1 MQRESP
7 RFDRETE
14 LELGR
19 WASARRG
26 KNLQV
31 EEAAAQDALDMDL
44 APAFDTVRE
53 GGMPRQGV
61 EVDEATA
68 EGATAAATVVVTGT
82 VGVDDE
88 DDQHAEDTPAV
99 PACPA
104 RAEAVVDDYSRDNT
118 VEEEPQLD
126 SGADDDDEAAVAD
139 EAANAVEAEGVVA
152 ALEELWPERGRRHP
166 TC

>member
-1 MQRESP
+1 MQMESP

-61 EVDEATA
+61 DEATA

-88 DDQHAEDTPAV
+88 DDQHVEDTPAV

-118 VEEEPQLD
+118 VEEEPQLG
-126 SGADDDDEAAVAD
+126 SGADDDEAAVAD
-139 EAANAVEAEGVVA
+139 EAVNAVEAAEGVVA

>member
-1 MQRESP
+1 MQMESP
-7 RFDRETE
+7 QFDMETE
-14 LELGR
+14 LDLGR
-19 WASARRG
+19 WESARRG

-44 APAFDTVRE
+44 AQAFDTVRE
-53 GGMPRQGV
+53 GGMPQQG
-61 EVDEATA
+61 VDEATA
-68 EGATAAATVVVTGT
+68 EGATAAVTVVVTGT
-82 VGVDDE
+82 VGVDE
-88 DDQHAEDTPAV
+88 DGQHAADIPAV

-118 VEEEPQLD
+118 AEEEPQLD
-126 SGADDDDEAAVAD
+126 SGADDDEAAVAD
-139 EAANAVEAEGVVA
+139 EAANGVEAAEGVVA

>member
-1 MQRESP
+1 MQMESP
-7 RFDRETE
+7 QFDRETE
-14 LELGR
+14 LDLGR

-61 EVDEATA
+61 DEATA

-88 DDQHAEDTPAV
+88 DGQHAEDTPAV

-118 VEEEPQLD
+118 AEEEPQLD
-126 SGADDDDEAAVAD
+126 SGADDDEAAVAD
-139 EAANAVEAEGVVA
+139 EAVNAVEAAEGVVA